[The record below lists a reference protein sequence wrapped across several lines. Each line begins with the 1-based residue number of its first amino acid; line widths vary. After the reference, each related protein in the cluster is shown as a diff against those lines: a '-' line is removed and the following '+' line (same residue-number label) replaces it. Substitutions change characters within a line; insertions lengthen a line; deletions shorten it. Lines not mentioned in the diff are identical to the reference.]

1 MASNKVSRGLLDGVR
16 VLDMTRILA
25 GPFATMMLGD
35 MGADVIKV
43 EEPRRGDDTRSWGP
57 PFVSG
62 SGQSE
67 ESAYFLS
74 VNRNKR
80 SIGVDLKHRKGMDI
94 IHKLA
99 TVSDIFVENYLP
111 GKLDELGCGYQHLKT
126 INPGIIYCSITGY
139 GPDGPYANRAGY
151 DVIAASLGGLNHV
164 TGPVDGDP
172 CRTGVAMTDICTGLV
187 ANGAI
192 LAALYSRNST
202 GEGQKIDCDLLSTN
216 VAAMSHIASNYLNA
230 GVEAQRW
237 GSGHGSIVPYQA
249 FKTRDG
255 RFVTIGTGNDK
266 HFKNLCSLCEL
277 DHLPLDTRFVHN
289 KDRVAHRHVL
299 IPLLSAKFLEKT
311 CDEWLHIL
319 EGASFPFGEV
329 NTVGEALKNPQVLHN
344 RMVMEMDH
352 SGLQR
357 KVKVASNP
365 VRFNMLPKDNSY
377 FYPPPTLGGDTRDI
391 LTNVIDLTHQQVD
404 DLIREKVV
412 TQSL

>member
-1 MASNKVSRGLLDGVR
+1 MASAVSKGLLHGVR

-35 MGADVIKV
+35 MGADIIKV
-43 EEPRRGDDTRSWGP
+43 EEPNFGDDTRSWGP
-57 PFVSG
+57 PFVG
-62 SGQSE
+62 DNNE

-80 SIGVDLKHRKGMDI
+80 SIGVNLKHEEGMAI

-99 TVSDIFVENYLP
+99 RVSDIFVENYLP
-111 GKLDELGCGYQHLKT
+111 GKLDKLGCGYQQLKE
-126 INPGIIYCSITGY
+126 INPGLIYCSITGY

-192 LAALYSRNST
+192 LAALYSRNSS
-202 GEGQKIDCDLLSTN
+202 GVGQKIDCDLLSTN

-249 FKTRDG
+249 FKTKDG
-255 RFVTIGTGNDK
+255 RFLTVGTGNDN
-266 HFKNLCSLCEL
+266 HFKNLCRLCEL
-277 DHLPLDTRFVHN
+277 DHLPDDVRFAHN
-289 KDRVAHRHVL
+289 KDRVANRGVL
-299 IPLLSAKFLEKT
+299 IAILSVKFQEQT
-311 CDEWLHIL
+311 CDEWLQVL

-329 NTVGEALKNPQVLHN
+329 NTVGEALNNKQVLHN
-344 RMVMEMDH
+344 NMIMEMEH
-352 SGLQR
+352 PGLGQ
-357 KVKVASNP
+357 KVHVAASP
-365 VRFNMLPKDNSY
+365 VRFNLQAKDNSY
-377 FYPPPTLGGDTRDI
+377 RYPPPSLGGDTRDI
-391 LTNVIDLTHQQVD
+391 LKNVINLTDDQVD
-404 DLIREKVV
+404 DLIRQKAVTEKK
-412 TQSL
+412 L